1 MFQKESF
8 RKNIKTN
15 YDKRRQIRD
24 EKLQYDFSKEAAKIL
39 ALSTGKNDKYEYL
52 TGEEILPIN
61 HRAVIEEPKFTY
73 SPLEKALEKETKTIE
88 YQIKKQI
95 KATEEHEKQLVKS
108 NAFSEKEK
116 NIPLDRQ
123 KKYSLILLWKEL
135 VQLKNT

>member
-1 MFQKESF
+1 MLLLRQKSLHISKESF
-8 RKNIKTN
+8 RKNIKAN

-24 EKLQYDFSKEAAKIL
+24 EKLQYDFSKEAVKIL

-52 TGEEILPIN
+52 TAEEILPIN

-88 YQIKKQI
+88 DQIKKQI

-123 KKYSLILLWKEL
+123 KKYSLIL
-135 VQLKNT
+135 